1 MARATR
7 SRAAAPVEVPQKPQ
21 RVQDEVED
29 EDSELSEA
37 EDMENPEEQ
46 DEVEDEHDG
55 ALRALQFAETLT
67 WRAGKP
73 IPLATLLSRLQILSD
88 ELREMEQ
95 EDIDKST
102 LGGVA
107 KELVQT
113 GLVNHKDRGVR
124 SWTAACLVDILRVS
138 APDAPYNA
146 KELKVSRFIT
156 IAITRLTSCRKS
168 SRSSLS
174 LFFPPSPIPPTHTI
188 PRISI
193 LSDPWPRSSR

>member
-21 RVQDEVED
+21 HVEPED

-46 DEVEDEHDG
+46 EGVDEEHAG

-146 KELKVSRFIT
+146 KELKVR
-156 IAITRLTSCRKS
+156 
-168 SRSSLS
+168 RS
-174 LFFPPSPIPPTHTI
+174 THNEGAHN
-188 PRISI
+188 
-193 LSDPWPRSSR
+193 